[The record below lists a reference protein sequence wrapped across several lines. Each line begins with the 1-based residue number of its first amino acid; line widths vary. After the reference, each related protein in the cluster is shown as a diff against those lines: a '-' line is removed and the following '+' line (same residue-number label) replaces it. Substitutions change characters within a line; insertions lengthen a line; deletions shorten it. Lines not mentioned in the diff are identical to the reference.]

1 MAVSKS
7 KEKSVGAKKVSGP
20 VKNPFARAA
29 QYLKEVRG
37 EFRKVIWPDRQEIT
51 SSTIVVVVT
60 LAFFIALIAA
70 MDLVFSQIVQT
81 LLPIIGG

>member
-1 MAVSKS
+1 LAVSKS
-7 KEKSVGAKKVSGP
+7 KEKSVGAKKVSAP
-20 VKNPFARAA
+20 VKNPFARAG

-60 LAFFIALIAA
+60 LAFFIVLIAA
-70 MDLVFSQIVQT
+70 MDIVFSQIVKT